1 MKQENVLEMKHVNIS
16 FFDVQVL
23 HDVDFSVRPGEIHA
37 LMGENGAGESTL
49 MEILNGVYKA
59 TSGEI

>member
-37 LMGENGAGESTL
+37 LMGKMGQENPL
-49 MEILNGVYKA
+49 
-59 TSGEI
+59 